1 MGKLVMLQEA
11 DDARIER
18 LKRVLGIG
26 RKVDVIRAGLDR
38 LEADAEQAARSARWR
53 RAAGRATVSSRRV
66 NADFRSHSRIK
77 RSE

>member
-18 LKRVLGIG
+18 LKRALGID

-38 LEADAEQAARSARWR
+38 LEADAERAARAERWR
-53 RAAGRATVSSRRV
+53 RASGRVAESSRQV
-66 NADFRSHSRIK
+66 NAGFRSHSRMK
-77 RSE
+77 RS

>member
-18 LKRVLGIG
+18 LKHALGIA

-38 LEADAEQAARSARWR
+38 LEADAERMATAERWR
-53 RAAGRATVSSRRV
+53 RAAGRVAESSRQV
-66 NADFRSHSRIK
+66 NTDFRLHSRIK
-77 RSE
+77 RT